1 MKYPTTGRLAAYEH
15 MMQDNGERYGGR
27 NTDGVKTGKDQAVQK
42 DRAAHHDAV
51 KAGDIYARHQS

>member
-1 MKYPTTGRLAAYEH
+1 MKYFMTGRLAAYER

-27 NTDGVKTGKDQAVQK
+27 NADGVKTGKDQAVQK
-42 DRAAHHDAV
+42 DRAAHRDAV